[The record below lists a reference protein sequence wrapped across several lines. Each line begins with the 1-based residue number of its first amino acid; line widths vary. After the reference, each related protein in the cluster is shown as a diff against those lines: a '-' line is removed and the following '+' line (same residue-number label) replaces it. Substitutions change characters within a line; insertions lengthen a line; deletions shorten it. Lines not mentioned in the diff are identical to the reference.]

1 MVSPVLYSF
10 LILFCFILIISRLAE
25 TKTTSE
31 RLAAEAESAATERGT
46 AGGKSVI
53 LFLALFPEG
62 VSNKSSPLLSHPQAL
77 AVSTIKSVRQRY
89 GGGESGSGRGSDYV
103 SR

>member
-1 MVSPVLYSF
+1 MRRGDRGGNSHGKSGF
-10 LILFCFILIISRLAE
+10 IFFFNFILFILIISRLAE

-77 AVSTIKSVRQRY
+77 AVSTIKKCAAEVWRW
-89 GGGESGSGRGSDYV
+89 
-103 SR
+103 